1 MLHVDDLIEPR
12 PEQILLPRLAPF
24 PWPHRTLR
32 SSPLSSRESRLEIRG
47 NPPREFA
54 RKSTPNNQFPA
65 NPIAEIPAISI
76 ADQLLRNISRT
87 TNAGGDRQR
96 RRDQRPPEARHLPRP
111 QRQREAG
118 DTADQKHPAQKNGD
132 GKARK
137 RRHDHGC
144 EPQNHEQDAF
154 DQKGPP
160 MRTYRDS
167 HFGLQLG

>member
-87 TNAGGDRQR
+87 TSKGFDFVPRPVQIL
-96 RRDQRPPEARHLPRP
+96 RRDCSSHTAAIFPSEFQSADANSRGVGQRIPLAHSCSPPPHLSRDID
-111 QRQREAG
+111 RE
-118 DTADQKHPAQKNGD
+118 
-132 GKARK
+132 
-137 RRHDHGC
+137 
-144 EPQNHEQDAF
+144 
-154 DQKGPP
+154 
-160 MRTYRDS
+160 
-167 HFGLQLG
+167 LQLGPLFFLGEDVALFR